1 MIRGIRLGLVL
12 IPLLAGGAL
21 SASRPAERSILVSVP
36 NAPGTENRLRPLG
49 LDVLAA
55 GKDRVYIVAG
65 DADLR
70 ALERAELSF
79 MPEPSRE
86 LSPGTA
92 AATGGGLN
100 GAYHTYKE
108 LESDLLALQQ
118 KYPAIAKVFVL
129 GQSLEGRNIY
139 ALKISDNVEREE
151 AQAQVLIL
159 GCHHAREW
167 ISVEVPFLW
176 GKYLAENYASNPEVK
191 RLVDRSE
198 VWIVPLV
205 NPDGLEYT
213 IHAYRYWRKN
223 RRDNGGGQ
231 FGVDLNRNYEFK
243 WGLDEVGSSA
253 DPSSGVYRGPA
264 PFSEPE
270 TRAVRDLFL
279 KKDFRALLSYHS
291 FSQVILYPWSYTAL
305 PSDRDAELRDV
316 AVEMSNRIKAV
327 NGRFYKPGQSGKDLY
342 LSNGDTTDWTFG
354 LSGIPSYTIELPPID
369 ELLGG
374 FFNREEDIDPIFQEN
389 LPALSYLLDRT
400 VQNYRPFLRNPFD
413 LRDLLFRGWRMGALP
428 R

>member
-1 MIRGIRLGLVL
+1 M
-12 IPLLAGGAL
+12 
-21 SASRPAERSILVSVP
+21 SASGPTERSILVSVP
-36 NAPGTENRLRPLG
+36 NAPGIENRLKPLG

-55 GKDRVYIVAG
+55 WKDRVYIVAG

-70 ALERAELSF
+70 SLENAALSF
-79 MPEPSRE
+79 RPELGRT
-86 LSPGTA
+86 LSPGSVA
-92 AATGGGLN
+92 AASGGLN

-108 LESDLLALQQ
+108 LEADLLALQQ

-129 GQSLEGRNIY
+129 GESLEGRRIY

-167 ISVEVPFLW
+167 ISVEVPFLC
-176 GKYLAENYASNPEVK
+176 GKYLAENYATNPEVK

-231 FGVDLNRNYEFK
+231 FGVDLNRNYEYK
-243 WGLDEVGSSA
+243 WGLDAVGSSA
-253 DPSSGVYRGPA
+253 DPSSAIYRGAA

-279 KKDFRALLSYHS
+279 KKDFRALVSYHS
-291 FSQVILYPWSYTAL
+291 FSQVILYPWSYTDL
-305 PSDRDAELRDV
+305 PSDRDAELRDI
-316 AVEMSNRIKAV
+316 AVEMSDRIKAV
-327 NGRFYKPGQSGKDLY
+327 NGRLYKPGQSGKDLY

-374 FFNREEDIDPIFQEN
+374 FFNREEDIAPIFQEN
-389 LPALSYLLDRT
+389 LPALIYLLDRT
-400 VQNYRPFLRNPFD
+400 VQNYRPSLQNPFD
-413 LRDLLFRGWRMGALP
+413 LRDFLFRSRRTGAILN
-428 R
+428 